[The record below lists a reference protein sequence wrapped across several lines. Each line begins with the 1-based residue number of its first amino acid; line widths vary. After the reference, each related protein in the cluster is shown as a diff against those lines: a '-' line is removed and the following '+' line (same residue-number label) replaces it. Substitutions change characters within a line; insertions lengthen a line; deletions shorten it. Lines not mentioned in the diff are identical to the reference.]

1 MLSLSLLFIDNI
13 LFNMPWYFYSIIAML
28 SFSAM
33 VLLIK
38 RIRDLGFSS
47 RKINL
52 FLFGFVF
59 LDFILIN
66 VPSLDKTIA
75 SPNFWYSLELIF
87 LTSIVAIFAN
97 LANIKSIGIAPNP
110 GYSQAIKDTNIL
122 PVTILSVLIFGSE
135 FSLLKIFGA
144 VLILGGI
151 FLLIKKE
158 FSVNL
163 KQRRRNFPW
172 YIYSLGAA
180 LFFTAGALLLKK
192 ITLLGL
198 SSKEINLFL
207 FGLSWIGFLILNIQ
221 MLRGITRDKKFS
233 QFLKLAFLAS
243 CFSFSGNLFG
253 LQAITLAPNPGYYE
267 AIKSASVLIVT
278 FLSTKF
284 FSSDATPSRIF
295 GTIVIILGVTLLVL

>member
-1 MLSLSLLFIDNI
+1 
-13 LFNMPWYFYSIIAML
+13 MPWYFYSIIAML

-52 FLFGFVF
+52 FLFGFSF

-66 VPSLDKTIA
+66 IPSLDKTIA

-163 KQRRRNFPW
+163 KQRRRNFP
-172 YIYSLGAA
+172 
-180 LFFTAGALLLKK
+180 
-192 ITLLGL
+192 
-198 SSKEINLFL
+198 
-207 FGLSWIGFLILNIQ
+207 
-221 MLRGITRDKKFS
+221 
-233 QFLKLAFLAS
+233 
-243 CFSFSGNLFG
+243 
-253 LQAITLAPNPGYYE
+253 
-267 AIKSASVLIVT
+267 
-278 FLSTKF
+278 
-284 FSSDATPSRIF
+284 
-295 GTIVIILGVTLLVL
+295 